1 MENNQETEVLI
12 IGAGPVGLLLA
23 NFLGAYGVK
32 TLVLEKNPTYEI
44 EPRAVSIDDESLRS
58 LQFIQLAEIFKQQ
71 VVLGYGVQYYDWQNK
86 PLAEIKPNTQDY
98 GYPKRNAFRQP
109 DLIKLLVDNLKNYP
123 SVKLLFQ
130 HQLLSI
136 DQNDDQVVCQVQTG
150 EQQDIHVQADW
161 MVGCDGGKSRTRELI
176 KAKLEGQTYPQKWLI
191 VDLAERQ
198 CSLRHTQTFC
208 DPVRPAIRLP
218 GPNRTLR
225 YEFMLHEN
233 DDDQHVLKEAVFRD
247 WIRQRRSIDADLPL
261 VRKAVYSFH
270 ARTASL
276 WQQNRV
282 LLAGDAAHLTP
293 PFAGQGLN
301 SGIRDVT
308 NLAWKLAGVLKW
320 NLPDSLISTYEIERK
335 PHAAALIKMALQIGT
350 FMQPKSKWSAF
361 WMQNTLRTACL
372 FSPVKDYILQLKF
385 KPKPHF
391 PKGWFISKK
400 HHEQAELIP
409 QPYVQDQA
417 GKVALLD
424 DYLGQNFAV
433 VSWASE
439 SFCNDIKKFIPPN
452 VPITCIALINQDED
466 FISQECT
473 DNFILLRD
481 CHGVIEKI
489 FKKHQAV
496 AMIIRPDRY
505 SYNMLTAQ
513 ELQASVVDNPHFNTA
528 FA

>member
-1 MENNQETEVLI
+1 MEHDQKTEVLI

-32 TLVLEKNPTYEI
+32 TLVLEKNATYEI

-58 LQFIQLAEIFKQQ
+58 LQFIQLAEPFMQQ
-71 VVLGYGVQYYDWQNK
+71 IVMGYGVQYYDWQNK

-109 DLIKLLVDNLKNYP
+109 DLVKLLVDNLKNYD

-150 EQQDIHVQADW
+150 EQQSIQIQSAW
-161 MVGCDGGKSRTRELI
+161 MVGCDGGRSMTRDLI
-176 KAKLEGQTYPQKWLI
+176 NAKLEGKTFPQRWLI
-191 VDLAERQ
+191 VDLAERK

-208 DPVRPAIRLP
+208 DPIRPAIRLP

-225 YEFMLHEN
+225 YEFMLHAN
-233 DDDQHVLKEAVFRD
+233 DDDEYVLEESVFRD
-247 WIRQRRSIDADLPL
+247 WISQRMPADADLPL
-261 VRKAVYSFH
+261 IRKAVYSFH
-270 ARTASL
+270 ARTASI
-276 WQQNRV
+276 WQKNRV

-308 NLAWKLAGVLKW
+308 NLAWKLAAVLKW
-320 NLPDSLISTYEIERK
+320 DLPNSLINTYEIERK
-335 PHAAALIKMALQIGT
+335 PHAAALIKMALKIGT

-361 WMQNTLRTACL
+361 WMQNTLRAACL
-372 FSPVKDYILQLKF
+372 ISPVKDYILQLKF

-391 PKGWFISKK
+391 SEGWFIAKK

-409 QPYVQDQA
+409 QPYVQDQS
-417 GKVALLD
+417 GKVTLLD

-433 VSWASE
+433 IGWE
-439 SFCNDIKKFIPPN
+439 RGSFCLDIKKFIPPN
-452 VPITCIALINQDED
+452 VPVTYIALLSQDED
-466 FISQECT
+466 FIEQDIDE
-473 DNFILLRD
+473 NFILLRD

-489 FKKHQAV
+489 FKQHQAV

-505 SYNMLTAQ
+505 SYNMLTEKELHASIVDAQ
-513 ELQASVVDNPHFNTA
+513 YFNTA

>member
-1 MENNQETEVLI
+1 MEQDQKTQVLI

-23 NFLGAYGVK
+23 NLLGAYGVK
-32 TLVLEKNPTYEI
+32 TLVLEKNASYEI

-58 LQFIQLAEIFKQQ
+58 LQLLQLVEAFKQQ
-71 VVLGYGVQYYDWQNK
+71 IVMGYGVQYYDRKNK
-86 PLAEIKPNTQDY
+86 PLAEIMPSVQDY

-109 DLIKLLVDNLKNYP
+109 DLVKLLIDNLQKHP
-123 SVKLLFQ
+123 SVQVLFQ

-136 DQNDDQVVCQVQTG
+136 EHNDHQVLCQVQTG
-150 EQQDIHVQADW
+150 DQHTIQLQADW
-161 MVGCDGGKSRTRELI
+161 MVGCDGGRSLTRDLI
-176 KAKLEGQTYPQKWLI
+176 QSKLDGQTYPQKWLI

-218 GPNRTLR
+218 GPDRTLR
-225 YEFMLHEN
+225 YEFMLHA
-233 DDDQHVLKEAVFRD
+233 DDNDQHVLQESVFRD
-247 WIRQRRSIDADLPL
+247 WIRQRMPADADLPL

-270 ARTASL
+270 ARTASV
-276 WQQNRV
+276 WQKNRV

-308 NLAWKLAGVLKW
+308 NLAWKLAAVLKW
-320 NLPDSLISTYEIERK
+320 NMPDSLIRSYEAERK
-335 PHAAALIKMALQIGT
+335 PHAAALIKMALQIGA
-350 FMQPKSKWSAF
+350 FMQPKNQFSAF
-361 WMQNTLRTACL
+361 CMQNALRAACL
-372 FSPVKDYILQLKF
+372 IQPAKDYILQLKF

-391 PKGWFISKK
+391 SEGWFIAKK
-400 HHEQAELIP
+400 HHPQAELIP
-409 QPYVQDQA
+409 QPYVQDQTSKM
-417 GKVALLD
+417 GLLD
-424 DYLGQNFAV
+424 DYLGQGFAV
-433 VSWASE
+433 IGWAGH
-439 SFCNDIKKFIPPN
+439 SFYQNIQKFIPPH
-452 VPITCIALINQDED
+452 VPVTFIALLNRDED
-466 FISQECT
+466 FVKQDLA

-481 CHGVIEKI
+481 CNGVMEKI
-489 FKKHQAV
+489 FKQHQSV

-513 ELQASVVDNPHFNTA
+513 ELQATVINTSDLNSA

>member
-1 MENNQETEVLI
+1 MEREQKTEVLI

-23 NFLGAYGVK
+23 NFLGAYGIK
-32 TLVLEKNPTYEI
+32 TLVLEKNDSYEI

-58 LQFIQLAEIFKQQ
+58 LQFIQLAEQFKQQ
-71 VVLGYGVQYYDWQNK
+71 MVMGYGVQYYDWQNK

-109 DLIKLLVDNLKNYP
+109 DLVKLLIDNLKKYP
-123 SVKLLFQ
+123 SVRLLFQ
-130 HQLLSI
+130 HQLVGI
-136 DQNDDQVVCQVQTG
+136 IQNDDQVICQVQTG
-150 EQQDIHVQADW
+150 QQQNIQIQAAW
-161 MVGCDGGKSRTRELI
+161 MVGCDGGRSMTRELI
-176 KAKLEGQTYPQKWLI
+176 KARLEGHTYPQKWLI

-208 DPVRPAIRLP
+208 DPVRPTIRLP
-218 GPNRTLR
+218 GPKRTLR
-225 YEFMLHEN
+225 YEFMLHAN
-233 DDDQHVLKEAVFRD
+233 DDDQHVLKESVFRS
-247 WIRQRRSIDADLPL
+247 WIRQRIQSDADLPL
-261 VRKAVYSFH
+261 VRKAIYSFH
-270 ARTASL
+270 ARTASI
-276 WQQNRV
+276 WQKNRV

-308 NLAWKLAGVLKW
+308 NLAWKLAAVLKW
-320 NLPDSLISTYEIERK
+320 NMPNSLISTYEIERK
-335 PHAAALIKMALQIGT
+335 PHATGLIKMALQIGA

-361 WMQNTLRTACL
+361 WMQNTLRAACL
-372 FSPVKDYILQLKF
+372 ISPVKDYILQLKF

-391 PKGWFISKK
+391 PEGWFIAKK

-409 QPYVQDQA
+409 QPYVEDQM

-433 VSWASE
+433 IGWASS
-439 SFCNDIKKFIPPN
+439 SFCQDIKKFIPTN
-452 VPITCIALINQDED
+452 VPVTCIGLLNQDED
-466 FISQECT
+466 FIAQDLAE
-473 DNFILLRD
+473 DFILLRD
-481 CHGVIEKI
+481 CHGVIGKI
-489 FKKHQAV
+489 FKQHKSV

-513 ELQASVVDNPHFNTA
+513 ELQASVVNSQNFITV